1 LDNQVLDGAACGLQQ
16 QQQEEQEEEMK
27 QLRGADSA
35 V

>member
-35 V
+35 I